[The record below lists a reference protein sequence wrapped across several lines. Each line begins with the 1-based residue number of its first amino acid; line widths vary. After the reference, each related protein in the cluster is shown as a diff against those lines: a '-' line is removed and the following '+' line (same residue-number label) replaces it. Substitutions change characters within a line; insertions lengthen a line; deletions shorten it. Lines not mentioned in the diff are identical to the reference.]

1 VRQVLKPADIVAA
14 RGVVD
19 RIFIDERIKDYI
31 VNLVVATRDPGTV
44 KAPVKDL
51 VQYGASPRAT
61 IALTIASRAKAF
73 LDGRG
78 YVTPQDVKDV
88 ALDVLRHR
96 IGVTYEAE
104 ALEKTG
110 EDVVRTLLE
119 HVPVP

>member
-1 VRQVLKPADIVAA
+1 M
-14 RGVVD
+14 
-19 RIFIDERIKDYI
+19 
-31 VNLVVATRDPGTV
+31 NLVVATRDPGSV
-44 KAPVKDL
+44 KIPAKDL
-51 VQYGASPRAT
+51 IQYGASPRAT

-96 IGVTYEAE
+96 IGLSYEAE
-104 ALEKTG
+104 ALEKTS
-110 EDVVRTLLE
+110 DDIVKLLLE